1 MDENTNNMDL
11 SEQTTNEERPMS
23 DVEDTT
29 PLPVTDYE
37 AMANKIMP
45 ELGQEIED
53 FKYDTWHVTNWRHL
67 EKRITGPE
75 FEAGNWK
82 WRILLFPSGNNNQDT
97 VSIYLDFVDPKGAP
111 AGWHS
116 CVQFALVLWNPEDPT
131 QYIYHHAHHRFTAE
145 ESDWG
150 FTRFYDL
157 RKLLTPCEN
166 RTRAL
171 IENDSTNITA
181 FVRVLKDPTGVLW
194 HNFINYDSKKETG
207 YVGLKN
213 QGATCYMNSLLQS
226 LYCTTY
232 FRKAVYQIPT
242 EDDEPIKSVSL
253 ALQRVFYQLQTSNTP
268 VGTTELTKSFGWD
281 SIDSFMQHDVQEF
294 NRVLQDNLEGK
305 MKSTKADGAITKLFV
320 GKMKSYIKCVNVDY
334 ESSRVEDY
342 YDIQLNVKG
351 CKTLR
356 DSFKDYIQEETLEGD
371 NKYQAEGYGLQDAK
385 KGVIFESFPPV
396 LHLQLK
402 RFEYDIQ
409 RDAMVKINDRH
420 EFPMEID
427 LEEFLSED
435 ADRSSPHKYLLHGV
449 LVHSGDLHGGHY
461 FALLKPEK
469 DGKWFKFDDD
479 RVTPVIDK
487 EVLEDNYGGESPN
500 ANAIT
505 IRSAGRNHKR
515 FTNAYMLVYIR
526 ESNVDEILSPVV
538 HEDIPEHLQKRLEEE
553 RAEEERRRKEMEERH
568 LYLIVKIVTAEKFK
582 VHQGFDLANFD
593 DRQYPLSDVFTYK
606 ILKAD
611 TYGSFKEHVARSFNI
626 PTEQVRFWVLVNR
639 QNKTVRPDAPIA
651 DALTNTSMEEIHA
664 KMTSR
669 QNEMKLYMEVADKP
683 INGKTWFPTVPEA
696 NHIMVFLKYFDP
708 DKQALEGLG
717 HLYIQKFGKVGDI
730 TRVLCEKK
738 EFPPD
743 TPLKIYEEIKPNMI
757 EEMKLKST
765 FQQSEIQDGDIICFQ
780 KALTEKEIQEHTTSG
795 RYWDIPHFY
804 ESLTL
809 RIVVLF
815 KPKLKDR
822 DPKPEFEIV
831 LNKKWTYDQV
841 AGAAGTHLNTDPL
854 KLRFTTAHS
863 TSGTPKN
870 VIKRTTN
877 QTLSEMLQTAYLSPP
892 AHVLFYEMLKISI
905 VELETKKFIKVYW
918 LGNTVKD
925 EEVIELGF
933 PKDAVVND
941 IIDEISKHEK
951 VTSSSPN
958 SRIRLFDVHH
968 NKIQKEYTGSEPIE
982 RIQEHTTLYAE
993 EIPQDEIH
1001 ADQNDRT
1008 IQVYH
1013 FTKDPIRVHG
1023 IPFKFVIKNGE
1034 TLADT
1039 KVRLRHRLG
1048 MNEKDFSKVK
1058 IAIVPGAS
1066 YAKPEYLEDDDIILS
1081 EKKLSNEECLGLD
1094 HVDKTGRAGRVGGV
1108 EKAIFIRG

>member
-1 MDENTNNMDL
+1 MDDTSMDV
-11 SEQTTNEERPMS
+11 SEQTTTEERPMS

-53 FKYDTWHVTNWRHL
+53 FKYNTWHVTNWRHL

-242 EDDEPIKSVSL
+242 VDDEPIKSVSL

-371 NKYQAEGYGLQDAK
+371 NKYQAEGHGLQDAK

-487 EVLEDNYGGESPN
+487 EVLEDNYGGEYPN

-538 HEDIPEHLQKRLEEE
+538 PDDIPEHLQTRLEQE
-553 RAEEERRRKEMEERH
+553 RAEEEKKRKEMEERH

-582 VHQGFDLANFD
+582 IHQGFDLANFD

-606 ILKAD
+606 ILKSD
-611 TYGSFKEHVARSFNI
+611 TYGTFKEHVSRSFNI

-639 QNKTVRPDAPIA
+639 QNKTVRPDAPIS
-651 DALTNTSMEEIHA
+651 DAQTNTSMEEIHA

-708 DKQALEGLG
+708 EKQALEGLG

-780 KALTEKEIQEHTTSG
+780 KALTEKEIQEHTSSG
-795 RYWDIPHFY
+795 RYSDIPHFY

-809 RIVVLF
+809 RIVVSF

-822 DPKPEFEIV
+822 DPKPEFDLV

-841 AGAAGTHLNTDPL
+841 AGAVGTHLNTDPL

-951 VTSSSPN
+951 VSSLSPN

-982 RIQEHTTLYAE
+982 RMQEHATLYAE

-1081 EKKLSNEECLGLD
+1081 EKKLSEECLGLD

>member
-1 MDENTNNMDL
+1 MDVSD
-11 SEQTTNEERPMS
+11 QTTTEEMPMPY
-23 DVEDTT
+23 VEDRTI
-29 PLPVTDYE
+29 LSVTDYE
-37 AMANKIMP
+37 TMANKIMP
-45 ELGQEIED
+45 DLGYEIED
-53 FKYDTWHVTNWRHL
+53 FKYNTWHVTNWRNL

-82 WRILLFPSGNNNQDT
+82 WRILLFPFGNSNNNQEA

-166 RTRAL
+166 RTLAL
-171 IENDSTNITA
+171 IENDSTNITV

-207 YVGLKN
+207 YVGLKT
-213 QGATCYMNSLLQS
+213 QGATGYMNSLLQS

-281 SIDSFMQHDVQEF
+281 SIDSSMQHDVQEF
-294 NRVLQDNLEGK
+294 NRVLQDNLEGN
-305 MKSTKADGAITKLFV
+305 MKGTKADGAITKLFV

-334 ESSRVEDY
+334 ESSRVEDF

-356 DSFKDYIQEETLEGD
+356 DSFKDYIQEEILEGY
-371 NKYQAEGYGLQDAK
+371 NKYQATGYGLQDAK

-402 RFEYDIQ
+402 RFEYDLQ

-435 ADRSSPHKYLLHGV
+435 TDRTNPHKYLLHGV
-449 LVHSGDLHGGHY
+449 LVHNGDSHEGHY
-461 FALLKPEK
+461 FALFKPEK

-487 EVLEDNYGGESPN
+487 EVFEDNY
-500 ANAIT
+500 
-505 IRSAGRNHKR
+505 
-515 FTNAYMLVYIR
+515 VYIR

-538 HEDIPEHLQKRLEEE
+538 PEDIPEHLQKRLEQE
-553 RAEEERRRKEMEERH
+553 RAIENQRRKEMEERH
-568 LYLIVKIVTAEKFK
+568 LYLIIKIVTAEKFK

-593 DRQYPLSDVFTYK
+593 DRQYPLSDVYVYR
-606 ILKAD
+606 ILKSD
-611 TYGSFKEHVARSFNI
+611 TYRSFKEFVSRNFNI
-626 PTEQVRFWVLVNR
+626 PPEQVRFWIFKNR
-639 QNKTVRPDAPIA
+639 QNKTIRPDAPISESYI
-651 DALTNTSMEEIHA
+651 DTSIGEIHA

-669 QNEMKLYMEVADKP
+669 QNEMKLYMEVAEIP
-683 INGKTWFPTVPEA
+683 LSGLTWFPA
-696 NHIMVFLKYFDP
+696 NHIMVLMVFIKYFDP
-708 DKQALEGLG
+708 DKQAFEGLG
-717 HLYIQKFGKVGDI
+717 HLYVQKIGKVGDI

-738 EFPPD
+738 NFSPD

-757 EEMKLKST
+757 EEMKLEST
-765 FQQSEIQDGDIICFQ
+765 FQQSEFQDGDIICFQ
-780 KALTEKEIQEHTTSG
+780 KVLTEKEIQEHTTSG

-809 RIVVLF
+809 RIVVSF
-815 KPKLKDR
+815 KPKLKDLV
-822 DPKPEFEIV
+822 PKPEFDLV

-841 AGAAGTHLNTDPL
+841 AGEVGTHLATDPL

-870 VIKRTTN
+870 IIKRTTI

-892 AHVLFYEMLKISI
+892 AYVLFYEMLKISI

-918 LGNTVKD
+918 LGNTVKNK
-925 EEVIELGF
+925 EAIELGL
-933 PKDAVVND
+933 PKDTVVND
-941 IIDEISKHEK
+941 IIEEISKHEK

-958 SRIRLFDVHH
+958 SRIRLFEVHH

-993 EIPQDEIH
+993 EIPQDEIRT
-1001 ADQNDRT
+1001 DQNDRT

-1058 IAIVPGAS
+1058 IAIVPRTS

-1081 EKKLSNEECLGLD
+1081 EKELSNEECLGLD
-1094 HVDKTGRAGRVGGV
+1094 HVDSAISRV
-1108 EKAIFIRG
+1108 EKVIFIRG

>member
-1 MDENTNNMDL
+1 MDV
-11 SEQTTNEERPMS
+11 SEQPTVEERQPMS

-29 PLPVTDYE
+29 PPPVTDYE
-37 AMANKIMP
+37 ATANKIMP
-45 ELGQEIED
+45 ELGQEVED
-53 FKYDTWHVTNWRHL
+53 FKYNTWHVTNWRHMD
-67 EKRITGPE
+67 KRITGPE
-75 FEAGNWK
+75 FEAGGWK
-82 WRILLFPSGNNNQDT
+82 WRILLFPFGNNNQDT
-97 VSIYLDFVDPKGAP
+97 VSIYLDFVDPKSAP
-111 AGWHS
+111 TGWHS

-131 QYIYHHAHHRFTAE
+131 HYIVHHAHHRFTAE

-157 RKLLTPCEN
+157 RKLFSPCEG
-166 RTRAL
+166 RTRPL

-253 ALQRVFYQLQTSNTP
+253 ALQRVFYQLQTSDTP

-281 SIDSFMQHDVQEF
+281 SLDSFMQHDVQEF
-294 NRVLQDNLEGK
+294 NRVLQDKLEGK
-305 MKSTKADGAITKLFV
+305 MKGTKADGAITKLFV
-320 GKMKSYIKCVNVDY
+320 GKMKSYIKCVDVDY

-342 YDIQLNVKG
+342 YGNRNIQLNVKG

-356 DSFKDYIQEETLEGD
+356 DSFKDYIQEETLEDD

-409 RDAMVKINDRH
+409 RDAMVKINDRY

-427 LEEFLSED
+427 LEEFLSQD
-435 ADRSSPHKYLLHGV
+435 ADRSKPHKYLLHGV

-479 RVTPVIDK
+479 RVTPVIDR
-487 EVLEDNYGGESPN
+487 EVLEDNFGGESPN
-500 ANAIT
+500 ANPISAIRPT
-505 IRSAGRNHKR
+505 GRNHKR

-526 ESNVDEILSPVV
+526 ESDVETILSPVV
-538 HEDIPEHLQKRLEEE
+538 HEDIPEHLKRRLEEE
-553 RAEEERRRKEMEERH
+553 RALAEQKKKELEERH
-568 LYLIVKIVTAEKFK
+568 LYLTVKIVTAEKFK
-582 VHQGFDLANFD
+582 NHQGFDLANFE
-593 DRQYPLSDVFTYK
+593 DRQYPISDVHVFKT
-606 ILKAD
+606 LKSE
-611 TYGSFKEHVARSFNI
+611 TYGVFKEDVSRKFNI
-626 PTEQVRFWVLVNR
+626 PSEQVRFWVLVNR
-639 QNKTVRPDAPIA
+639 QNKTVRPDAPIPE
-651 DALTNTSMEEIHA
+651 NYFNISMEEIHA

-683 INGKTWFPTVPEA
+683 INGKNWFPPIEGN

-708 DKQALEGLG
+708 DKQSLEGLG
-717 HLYIQKFGKVGDI
+717 HLYIQKFGKVGDY

-780 KALTEKEIQEHTTSG
+780 RALTDKETQEHTTAG
-795 RYWDIPHFY
+795 RICFIPQFY
-804 ESLTL
+804 ESLAL
-809 RIVVLF
+809 RIVVSF

-822 DPKPEFEIV
+822 EPKPEFE
-831 LNKKWTYDQV
+831 LV
-841 AGAAGTHLNTDPL
+841 AGAVATHLNTDPL

-863 TSGTPKN
+863 SSGTPKS
-870 VIKRTTN
+870 VIKRTTT
-877 QTLSEMLQTAYLSPP
+877 QTLSEMLQTAYLTPS
-892 AHVLFYEMLKISI
+892 AHILFYEMLDISI
-905 VELETKKFIKVYW
+905 VELETKRFFKVTW
-918 LGNTVKD
+918 LGNTVK
-925 EEVIELGF
+925 EEKILDIRLQ
-933 PKDAVVND
+933 KNAVVG
-941 IIDEISKHEK
+941 EIMEEILKE
-951 VTSSSPN
+951 VTLSSP
-958 SRIRLFDVHH
+958 IRLFEVH
-968 NKIQKEYTGSEPIE
+968 NYKIQKEYTGNEPIE
-982 RIQEHTTLYAE
+982 RIQEFVTLYAE
-993 EIPQDEIH
+993 EIPQDEQR
-1001 ADQNDRT
+1001 ADQNDRI

-1013 FTKDPIRVHG
+1013 FTKDPMRAHG

-1034 TLADT
+1034 NLSNT
-1039 KVRLRHRLG
+1039 KTRLQHRLG
-1048 MNEKDFSKVK
+1048 MSEKDFSRVR
-1058 IAIVPGAS
+1058 IAIVPGTS

-1081 EKKLSNEECLGLD
+1081 EKKLSNEDYLGLD
-1094 HVDKTGRAGRVGGV
+1094 HVDKTGRAGRVGGA
-1108 EKAIFIRG
+1108 EKAIFIRD